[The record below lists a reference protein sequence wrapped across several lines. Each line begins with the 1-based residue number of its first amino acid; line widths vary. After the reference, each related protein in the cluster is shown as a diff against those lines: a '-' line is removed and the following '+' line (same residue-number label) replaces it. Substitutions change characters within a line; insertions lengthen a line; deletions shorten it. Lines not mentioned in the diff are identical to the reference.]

1 MNTQK
6 HDYDLALWRQWN
18 KTKNDADLQALLN
31 VLQPIVNQQIT
42 RWGGTLAKPM
52 LQIKAKVLAVEAI
65 KTYNPKAG
73 TNLATHVIN
82 RLQKLSRTVYTHTQ
96 AARLPEHKALGMATF
111 NIAQKQ
117 LQDNLGRVPTN
128 AELSDHLGWTKT
140 RTQEF
145 QRAYNRKELLS
156 SGEFNPASFPITDQ
170 YDPLIDYVYFDMAP
184 QKQEL
189 FEHLTGYGGKQILST
204 EQLMTRFGL
213 TQGQLSYQKRQ
224 MKDMFLK
231 ASQGKVN
238 V

>member
-1 MNTQK
+1 MNTQT
-6 HDYDLALWRQWN
+6 HDLALWRQWN
-18 KTKNDADLQALLN
+18 KTKNNADLQALLN
-31 VLQPIVNQQIT
+31 ALQPIVNQQIT

-96 AARLPEHKALGMATF
+96 AARLPEHKALGMTTF
-111 NIAQKQ
+111 TIAQKQ
-117 LQDNLGRVPTN
+117 LQDNLGREPTTV
-128 AELSDHLGWTKT
+128 ELSDHLGWAKT

-189 FEHLTGYGGKQILST
+189 FEHLTGYGGKQILGT
-204 EQLMTRFGL
+204 KQLMTRFGL